1 MPEPPVP
8 VPVCQQR
15 TALVVDDDSGSRAY
29 LAEALQGLGCRVI
42 QAADGGEALRILIQ
56 DPPDLVFSDLM
67 MPGMD
72 GAEFMRL
79 ARTYAPGVPL
89 VLVTGCDQPQAAVEA
104 LQSGAVGFLQKPVPM
119 AELAR
124 VFARLLPASW
134 DVSESLQPPVA
145 HREEPGEEGRRDR
158 LEAGGGLDPALL
170 HKATQLSL
178 LTRFSSVLRDLALPG
193 QPSMTER
200 GPKTDRPD
208 IGVLIGRSLEIML
221 RALSGDRAILALTE
235 DGGIQIV
242 ASQGQCNDDVSL
254 RDAVARIRGDPRAHP
269 WHGVVNGSPVVAV
282 PLMIQGGM
290 IGVICVGRHAGALSF
305 TWADRELLEAF
316 SAETAVILENA
327 SLGRH
332 LEQAFQ
338 ETVASLVVAL
348 EARDTYTEGHSLRVT
363 EYATGIARIRGLP
376 PAAHEQIRT
385 ASLLHDLG
393 KVGVPDA
400 ILRKGGHL
408 TSEEW
413 VTMRQHPTLG
423 AKILQPLGFLSAEA
437 RGVRHHHERYDG
449 CGYPDGLAGEA
460 IPLPARIIA
469 VADAFDAITTARPYR
484 LPRPSRE
491 ALADLVRGAGTQF
504 DPAVLDALHAWLQT

>member
-1 MPEPPVP
+1 MLEPAVP
-8 VPVCQQR
+8 VPACRQR
-15 TALVVDDDSGSRAY
+15 TALVVDDDPGSRAY
-29 LAEALQGLGCRVI
+29 LAEALQGFGCRVI
-42 QAADGGEALRILIQ
+42 QAADGGEALRILMQ
-56 DPPDLVFSDLM
+56 NTPDFVFSDLM

-72 GAEFMRL
+72 GAEFVRL

-89 VLVTGCDQPQAAVEA
+89 VLVTGCDQPQAAVDA

-124 VFARLLPASW
+124 VLASLLPASG
-134 DVSESLQPPVA
+134 DASESLQPPGA
-145 HREEPGEEGRRDR
+145 QREELGQEGRRDR
-158 LEAGGGLDPALL
+158 LKAGGGLEPALL

-193 QPSMTER
+193 QPSMTEQ
-200 GPKTDRPD
+200 GPKANRPD
-208 IGVLIGRSLEIML
+208 IGVLLGRSLDIIL

-242 ASQGQCNDDVSL
+242 ASQGQCDDDVSL
-254 RDAVARIRGDPRAHP
+254 RDAVARIRGDPSP
-269 WHGVVNGSPVVAV
+269 WHGVVNGSAVVAV
-282 PLMIQGGM
+282 PLMIQGGA

-316 SAETAVILENA
+316 SGETAVILENA
-327 SLGRH
+327 SLGRQ

-348 EARDTYTEGHSLRVT
+348 EARDAYTEGHSLRVT
-363 EYATGIARIRGLP
+363 EYATGIAGIRGLP

-400 ILRKGGHL
+400 ILRKNGQL

-413 VTMRQHPTLG
+413 VTMRQHPALG
-423 AKILQPLGFLSAEA
+423 AKILEPLAFLGVEA

-469 VADAFDAITTARPYR
+469 VADTFDAITTARPYR
-484 LPRPSRE
+484 PLRSSRE
-491 ALADLVRGAGTQF
+491 ALADLLRGAGTQF
-504 DPAVLDALHAWLQT
+504 DPVVLDAFLHTRPQT